1 MLVSIKGLTAILD
14 DIHHR
19 IPVVGVC
26 AGDSKILQLSLQHE
40 TEGSQ
45 NIAAIIGQSKSGV
58 STSFKIKGADKEPTI
73 ISITNVMPRR
83 LW

>member
-1 MLVSIKGLTAILD
+1 
-14 DIHHR
+14 
-19 IPVVGVC
+19 VGVC

-58 STSFKIKGADKEPTI
+58 STSFKIKGADK
-73 ISITNVMPRR
+73 
-83 LW
+83 